1 MFVFVSSVME
11 YNSAIKRNK
20 LLIHVTS
27 WTNFKNIILSERS
40 IYTVILY
47 DSIYMKFKRKHI

>member
-1 MFVFVSSVME
+1 MFVFVSSVIE
-11 YNSAIKRNK
+11 YNPLIKRNK
-20 LLIHVTS
+20 LLIHMTS

-40 IYTVILY
+40 IYTVIPY

>member
-1 MFVFVSSVME
+1 MFVFVSSVTE
-11 YNSAIKRNK
+11 YNSSIKRNK